1 MSVAATVLLGIVGTL
16 SLWGCYRSMEM
27 HWPYYYV
34 SLQDTFALRI
44 SQTWW
49 RLVGFRGVPVFVI
62 AVGAGATSYRL
73 NGAAAVSIAT
83 MVFLHIAHTNALAFV
98 EAVRGRQK
106 KDGVVI
112 NYGGYHALAAVIA
125 AGAGVVAGFCYRPL
139 AFLVPMPE
147 VLLQGLWIAFFV
159 GIVGGVVFGV
169 FRIAPAERQEDGIS
183 YLTWRAARDIG
194 VELLD
199 FSFTVAVDDG
209 SDPVLLQA
217 VMHVESLQRPR
228 WVRNLEQLKGKFIP
242 RGSYGITQES
252 APHPLSDMESI
263 RMTST
268 ALLHWGLNSVEGE
281 IVPDDSAI
289 WTAAANH
296 NPDTTFIRA
305 VQEIYRRL
313 LDAPLKNAQM
323 DPLKHVNIV
332 SIRRYPDRVGVRL
345 VSDADEVSIRQDEVV
360 LGGATKPDG
369 SSIYWAAEVDIS
381 FTEDAL
387 QVTEV
392 YSGVEATATLVLAH
406 GPDAA

>member
-1 MSVAATVLLGIVGTL
+1 MSIVATVLLGIVGSI
-16 SLWGCYRSMEM
+16 SLWGCYRSMEL

-34 SLQDTFALRI
+34 SLHDTFALRI

-73 NGAAAVSIAT
+73 NGVAVVSIAV
-83 MVFLHIAHTNALAFV
+83 MVFLHIAHTNAIAFL
-98 EAVRGRQK
+98 EAVRGRQQ

-112 NYGGYHALAAVIA
+112 NYGGYHALAAAIA
-125 AGAGVVAGFCYRPL
+125 AGAGVAACFCYRPL

-159 GIVGGVVFGV
+159 AIVGGVVFGV
-169 FRIAPAERQEDGIS
+169 FRVTPVEGQENGIS
-183 YLTWRAARDIG
+183 YLTRRAARDIG
-194 VELLD
+194 IELLD
-199 FSFTVAVDDG
+199 FSFNAAVNDG
-209 SDPVLLQA
+209 SDPLLLQA
-217 VMHVESLQRPR
+217 VMHAESLQRPR

-242 RGSYGITQES
+242 RGSYGVTQEF
-252 APHPLSDMESI
+252 AENPLTDMKSI
-263 RMTST
+263 EITSG
-268 ALLHWGLNSVEGE
+268 ALLHWGLNSIDGE

-289 WTAAANH
+289 WTAAAAH
-296 NPDTTFIRA
+296 NPDVNFIRA
-305 VQEIYRRL
+305 VQELYRSL
-313 LDAPLKNAQM
+313 LYTSLKNAQM
-323 DPLKHVNIV
+323 GDLKHVSIV
-332 SIRRYPDRVGVRL
+332 SIRRYPRTVGVRL
-345 VSDADEVSIRQDEVV
+345 ISDADEVYIRRGEVV
-360 LGGATKPDG
+360 LGRAAKPDG
-369 SSIYWAAEVDIS
+369 GSIYWAAEVDIA